1 MLDLKMNY
9 SKVAFLLRIHQKAL
23 LWMDL
28 LQGTCFVTMLVCT
41 DVTIATRTLLQS
53 LVHLIML
60 NKC

>member
-1 MLDLKMNY
+1 MLDLQMNY
-9 SKVAFLLRIHQKAL
+9 SKVAFLLRIHQKPL

-53 LVHLIML
+53 LVDLIML
-60 NKC
+60 NQC

>member
-1 MLDLKMNY
+1 
-9 SKVAFLLRIHQKAL
+9 
-23 LWMDL
+23 MDL